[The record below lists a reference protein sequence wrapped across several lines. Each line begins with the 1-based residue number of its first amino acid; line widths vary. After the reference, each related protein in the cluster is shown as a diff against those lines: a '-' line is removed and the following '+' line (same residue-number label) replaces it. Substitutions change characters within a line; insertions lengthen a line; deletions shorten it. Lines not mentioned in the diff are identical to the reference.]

1 MKSQHEIKELNLV
14 EHSLCSPSAMKR
26 RDLCPGSLAEEAP
39 LESVDTK
46 FSADGTGY
54 HHEMDDYLNSD
65 MTGSLSLPARVS
77 LEMLQEAIGDTLLPG
92 GMTACGGKYVTEM
105 RFDII
110 SASHIYY
117 KDFANVDLV
126 IIYES
131 ELRAVVVDWKFGGM
145 LVDHPAFNHQL
156 KDYCVAVWD
165 ELGHDYC
172 IETTYIQPK
181 ARGLYAVQP
190 WHFSP
195 EDLITIALQL
205 KAIRDRAYANL
216 GEYFVGR
223 PCAMCKAATQGTC
236 QARQNMLGRFS
247 VSQVEYDQSMNSKQ
261 MGNLLEASLA
271 CIKQAEIIKDK
282 IKSYMLAGNKVD
294 NYILAGTNNRLT
306 RQVTGPDIKVEA

>member
-14 EHSLCSPSAMKR
+14 EHSWCSPSSMKR
-26 RDLCPGSLAEEAP
+26 RDLCPASLAEEVP
-39 LESVDTK
+39 LESIDTK
-46 FSADGTGY
+46 FSSEGTEL
-54 HHEMDDYLNSD
+54 HHEMEDYLNSD
-65 MTGSLSLPARVS
+65 FTGSLSLPARIA
-77 LEMLQEAIGDTLLPG
+77 LDMLQEAISDVLLPG

-105 RFDII
+105 RFDIV
-110 SASHIYY
+110 SASHDFY
-117 KDFANVDLV
+117 KDFANIDLV
-126 IIYES
+126 IIYED
-131 ELRAVVVDWKFGGM
+131 ELRAIVVDWKFGGM

-195 EDLITIALQL
+195 DELITIALQL
-205 KAIRDRAYANL
+205 KAIRDRAYSNS

-236 QARQNMLGRFS
+236 PARMNMLGRFS
-247 VSQVEYDQSMNSKQ
+247 VSHVDYIPSMASHQV
-261 MGNLLEASLA
+261 GNLLEASLA

-282 IKSYMLAGNKVD
+282 IKSAMLAGCKVD